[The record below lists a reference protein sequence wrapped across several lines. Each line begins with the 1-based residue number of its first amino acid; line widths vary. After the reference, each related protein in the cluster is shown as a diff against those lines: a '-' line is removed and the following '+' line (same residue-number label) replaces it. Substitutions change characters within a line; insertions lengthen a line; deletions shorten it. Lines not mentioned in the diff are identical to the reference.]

1 MDAIL
6 DELSHIALVV
16 ADPKR
21 TAALF
26 QKLFDAPVVNRIDE
40 DGHDETLI
48 RLGKTWFQLA
58 IARIQ
63 PQRTG
68 DHIAFYVTEEGLR
81 TTLTKLQDLQ
91 MEYILARGDTALYFF
106 DYDNHLFELDTVG
119 MAELGTNRD
128 RGMNSRELNE
138 TGVSSKKGE

>member
-1 MDAIL
+1 MPAIL

-16 ADPKR
+16 ADPQR
-21 TAALF
+21 TVALF
-26 QKLFDAPVVNRIDE
+26 QELFDAPVVSRTDA

-48 RLGKTWFQLA
+48 RLGRTWFQLA
-58 IARIQ
+58 PAEVQ

-68 DHIAFYVTEEGLR
+68 DHIAFHVSQEGLQ

-106 DYDNHLFELDTVG
+106 DYDNHVFELDTIG
-119 MAELGTNRD
+119 MAGLGGN
-128 RGMNSRELNE
+128 GA
-138 TGVSSKKGE
+138 